1 MADLKAA
8 TKQCDQF
15 KKAFSKG
22 DLSGCTRMLSTL
34 KLALTTLPALPPN
47 NEQTPTA
54 QQELMLARDVLEHAV
69 FLSVKLKDETLFER
83 NYAQLKTYYTDT
95 RDHMPHSDNE
105 FLIVALN
112 LMRLLVQNR
121 IAEFH
126 TELELLPAEA
136 QANAYIKHATQ
147 LEQYLMEGAYRKVL
161 ASQNTVP
168 AESFKYFMDC
178 LTSTVRCAPLSAPPP
193 PRRTVPPPRERRDR
207 PFRPCARS
215 ISCREEIA
223 SCSEKAYQS
232 LRVKDAKDIM
242 LFKNEKEVL
251 SYASE
256 RGWEVQDGKVLFT
269 PAPKCSAAK
278 ELPSLELINYTLT
291 YAKELE
297 RIV

>member
-1 MADLKAA
+1 MTVRDPLAAMADLKAA

-178 LTSTVRCAPLSAPPP
+178 LTSTVR
-193 PRRTVPPPRERRDR
+193 
-207 PFRPCARS
+207 
-215 ISCREEIA
+215 EEIA